1 MEWYC
6 AVFNSDKV
14 SSAAG
19 AQILYEKL
27 CEGDDSLVGDIDL
40 IENFYE
46 DLIKQSKI
54 VKCNKCRGYVI
65 ISTDF
70 ENAEFV
76 NDVVKILAKKHGLS
90 FYEPQNMVYI
100 F

>member
-6 AVFNSDKV
+6 AVFNSDNV

-76 NDVVKILAKKHGLS
+76 NDVVKTLAKKHGLS
-90 FYEPQNMVYI
+90 FYEPQNMVYQY
-100 F
+100 